1 MMKRNQIVLF
11 AVLSILLVP
20 VLIRAQSAQSGKD
33 IIIKVQ
39 KVAKESFVSSV
50 QKIKLATCKY
60 SVSDNKVVCSEEPR
74 NKLLESVAKNY
85 GDDRQDSRSVSIIV
99 EPKKEQGVGM
109 LTYEYGKAG
118 RDNDSWMYLP
128 ALSKVKRIASSSD
141 SNDDSGSF
149 FGSEF
154 SLEDMEDVKVN
165 EYSFHVLGEENYKGR
180 QVWVVEYTPDAERA
194 RKSRYSKTTAWVD
207 KERYI
212 SLKKNLYRQG
222 KLYKQLT
229 VSDIEKIDD
238 VWVARKLT
246 MNNLATRRMS
256 IMNIISVAY
265 DQEVSDEFLT
275 TRTLEDLSFREKN
288 MTRFRGNL
296 K

>member
-1 MMKRNQIVLF
+1 MKKDLIVTF
-11 AVLSILLVP
+11 ILLSVV
-20 VLIRAQSAQSGKD
+20 VLPFSISAQSAQSGKD
-33 IIIKVQ
+33 IMIKVQ
-39 KVAKESFVSSV
+39 KVARGSFISSV

-60 SVSDNKVVCSEEPR
+60 TVSDSKVVCSEEPR

-85 GDDRQDSRSVSIIV
+85 GNEREDSRSVSIIV

-109 LTYEYGKAG
+109 LTYEYGKPG

-154 SLEDMEDVKVN
+154 SLEDMEDVKID
-165 EYSFHVLGEENYKGR
+165 EYTFQVLGEEDYKGR
-180 QVWVVEYTPDAERA
+180 PVWVIEYTPNAQRA
-194 RKSRYSKTTAWVD
+194 RKSKYSKTTSWID

-212 SLKKNLYRQG
+212 SLKKNLYSQG

-246 MNNLATRRMS
+246 MNNLGTRRMS
-256 IMNIISVAY
+256 IMNIVSVAY